1 MNTVDLI
8 KLRQKV
14 YYLFVLNA
22 FLTTNRNQVSRRVT
36 FEEVHVCS
44 VCVHVL
50 TPALAQSSCWDK
62 RTRGATIDNDVFD
75 KRKVLMIFPF
85 DGWGYFTHIC
95 ISIHHPGIYHYGVAA
110 RSIPIATKVTTIP
123 EVHYIKKTQILNY
136 TDTKTVIRQI
146 KKTNKQIQTHLALT
160 GLRTLKYS
168 LHD

>member
-1 MNTVDLI
+1 MCMNTVDLI

-110 RSIPIATKVTTIP
+110 RS
-123 EVHYIKKTQILNY
+123 NY
-136 TDTKTVIRQI
+136 SRG
-146 KKTNKQIQTHLALT
+146 LT
-160 GLRTLKYS
+160 G
-168 LHD
+168 